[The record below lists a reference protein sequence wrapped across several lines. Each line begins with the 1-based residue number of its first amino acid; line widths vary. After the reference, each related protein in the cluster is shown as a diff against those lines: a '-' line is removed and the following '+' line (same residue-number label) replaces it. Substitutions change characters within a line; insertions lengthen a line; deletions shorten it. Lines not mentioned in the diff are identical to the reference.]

1 MFLELASNL
10 ELEVSQLGDF
20 FSYLFIYKYFLIF
33 YYNDHDELKSILC
46 SSNID
51 PYYENTHG
59 LVINFFLLLF

>member
-1 MFLELASNL
+1 MFLELASDL

-33 YYNDHDELKSILC
+33 YYDDDDDELKSILC

-51 PYYENTHG
+51 TY
-59 LVINFFLLLF
+59 